1 MKRILHVMPLT
12 SWLAW
17 FGAFVF
23 AMLYRYSK
31 ATVPESIGKVLLV
44 TVAVLVSYA
53 IFATQ
58 QRTETQRI
66 QKLQHGSLS
75 DKRLANEM
83 NDERNQMII
92 GKAAFLSIKWIGL
105 SF

>member
-31 ATVPESIGKVLLV
+31 AIVPESIEKVLLV
-44 TVAVLVSYA
+44 TVAVLVS
-53 IFATQ
+53 
-58 QRTETQRI
+58 
-66 QKLQHGSLS
+66 
-75 DKRLANEM
+75 
-83 NDERNQMII
+83 
-92 GKAAFLSIKWIGL
+92 
-105 SF
+105 